1 MSCIQDALLLFC
13 NNVFPI
19 LPPRHD
25 SSTTLQAVDAAN
37 AAYLNYEV
45 LWEATIK
52 ALSEFMVTVVK
63 VYRSAEAMLVLLKN
77 LKPWLESDSDH
88 ERYHSLQMLS
98 IVLASDALTENV
110 ITPVLG
116 MAAGLLATR
125 SMDPDARC
133 RETALQCGRRLA
145 TILSGEI

>member
-1 MSCIQDALLLFC
+1 
-13 NNVFPI
+13 
-19 LPPRHD
+19 
-25 SSTTLQAVDAAN
+25 VDAAN

-63 VYRSAEAMLVLLKN
+63 VYRSPEAMLVLLKN

-88 ERYHSLQMLS
+88 ERYHSLQMLNY
-98 IVLASDALTENV
+98 VLASDALTENV
-110 ITPVLG
+110 IAPCIG
-116 MAAGLLATR
+116 MAVGLLATR

-133 RETALQCGRRLA
+133 RETALLCGQRLA
-145 TILSGEI
+145 AIVSSK